1 MHQSHVCHRRNDMS
15 RLVREIKCRLHARS
29 RTVYPLLSPLA
40 FSFTPFSSFTRCAF
54 PHQRLNRA
62 VPVHQPRAGRIFYT
76 IGGYYRI
83 SSCPSL
89 LFLVITLASGFA
101 RIVARDVSADMC
113 PGKIAEATACLPPV
127 ITCRLVGRDKNPPI
141 AINHGELEKTARG
154 NAAPRA
160 YMLIFSVFLLLSQIP
175 RIFRTRA

>member
-1 MHQSHVCHRRNDMS
+1 MTCRGSCVKLNADYTLARVPSTHCSLPSPS
-15 RLVREIKCRLHARS
+15 RLLLFLRLPVARFHINDS
-29 RTVYPLLSPLA
+29 IAR
-40 FSFTPFSSFTRCAF
+40 F
-54 PHQRLNRA
+54 PSDE
-62 VPVHQPRAGRIFYT
+62 PRAGRIFYT

-160 YMLIFSVFLLLSQIP
+160 YMLIFSVSLLLSQIP
-175 RIFRTRA
+175 PIFRTRA